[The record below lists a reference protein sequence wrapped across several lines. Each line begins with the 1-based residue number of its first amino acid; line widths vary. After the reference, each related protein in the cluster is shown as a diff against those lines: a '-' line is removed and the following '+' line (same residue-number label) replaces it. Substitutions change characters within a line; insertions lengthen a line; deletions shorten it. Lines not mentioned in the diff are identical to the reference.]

1 MLDYV
6 EKKIH
11 KYLNDLNIKNRD
23 VKIQLAYSGGVDSS
37 CLLDILMNLKDKLR
51 ISIYLTYVNYNTSE
65 YSERVLQHI
74 KKLSKAIN
82 KNIKTVNI
90 SSCEN
95 FESKA
100 RDIRYDFFSEI
111 GKKNN
116 IDLTFTAHH
125 EKDQIETLIMQFIN
139 ASDFVSMIGI
149 REKIDKIRRPLLNCR
164 KQDILK
170 YVEKNN
176 LIFFEDPTNNDYSF
190 RRNKVRRVL
199 LPILKKDKFLSDKIT
214 TLNNASISKISKL
227 KKKISSDLNFLKKN
241 NLESCVLI
249 DYNILNSYDYVEM
262 KIFFQTIFKRFF
274 KLDHCNANK
283 YFWTELKHFIE
294 TSKVGATFSFLNS
307 LIILKERNNIVIYDS
322 IEIEN
327 INNKKTRVLNKNN
340 WGLGKILT
348 LKDTDN
354 KSNDKF
360 ECFVDQDI
368 YKKGVYLRSWKFG
381 DKVKLSDGRHKKVS
395 DIFIDAKVP
404 LFRKKIHP
412 IVEDS
417 NNEIVWIPGLFDKN
431 NFSKARGKVLI
442 KWEE

>member
-100 RDIRYDFFSEI
+100 MDIRYDFFSEI

-149 REKIDKIRRPLLNCR
+149 REEIDEIRRPLLNCR

-170 YVEKNN
+170 
-176 LIFFEDPTNNDYSF
+176 
-190 RRNKVRRVL
+190 
-199 LPILKKDKFLSDKIT
+199 
-214 TLNNASISKISKL
+214 
-227 KKKISSDLNFLKKN
+227 
-241 NLESCVLI
+241 
-249 DYNILNSYDYVEM
+249 
-262 KIFFQTIFKRFF
+262 
-274 KLDHCNANK
+274 
-283 YFWTELKHFIE
+283 
-294 TSKVGATFSFLNS
+294 
-307 LIILKERNNIVIYDS
+307 
-322 IEIEN
+322 
-327 INNKKTRVLNKNN
+327 
-340 WGLGKILT
+340 
-348 LKDTDN
+348 
-354 KSNDKF
+354 
-360 ECFVDQDI
+360 
-368 YKKGVYLRSWKFG
+368 
-381 DKVKLSDGRHKKVS
+381 
-395 DIFIDAKVP
+395 
-404 LFRKKIHP
+404 
-412 IVEDS
+412 
-417 NNEIVWIPGLFDKN
+417 
-431 NFSKARGKVLI
+431 
-442 KWEE
+442 